1 MFKRPFRVNNEDTR
15 TTSEN
20 ISTTLYGHV
29 LTDLPQVGKF
39 QNICKAVF
47 LHFLRNESERFHFF
61 PVRFSHLR
69 REMLSA
75 TEGFYR
81 GSGCCELLYR
91 SSRPKLFCRKDVLKN
106 FAKFGRKDLCQ
117 SLCFNK
123 AAGHRPATLLK
134 RRLWYRCFPVNFV
147 KFLQISFLR
156 EHLRWILLF
165 SDRFQCQNP

>member
-1 MFKRPFRVNNEDTR
+1 MKILEQPLKTYLPPYTDTFWLTCRKLVSSKIFVKPYFCIFSGMRVKDF
-15 TTSEN
+15 
-20 ISTTLYGHV
+20 I
-29 LTDLPQVGKF
+29 
-39 QNICKAVF
+39 
-47 LHFLRNESERFHFF
+47 FF

-75 TEGFYR
+75 TGGFYR

-156 EHLRWILLF
+156 EHLRWLLLF